1 MSGEQKNTI
10 DKNGHPSN
18 IPVALKNTEKNFFY
32 QSVTIKPAIIFYDSK
47 IDDFNRN
54 VNTA

>member
-10 DKNGHPSN
+10 NGHPSN
-18 IPVALKNTEKNFFY
+18 IPVALKNTEKKLFY
-32 QSVTIKPAIIFYDSK
+32 QSVTIKPARIFYYSK